1 MPAAVFYTRYDR
13 DGASSRTRA
22 FEYVEPLGALGI
34 EAVVV
39 PRSAP
44 GAFEEVLRRAAAGAV
59 VVLQK
64 PGLTFGQLEA
74 LADAPLVVD
83 FDDAIWMGYGGGE
96 PVDGIES
103 LRATLRRARAVTTGS
118 AHLAAWARGVT
129 AAPVEVLPPSVEPAR
144 YPLRAHARV
153 AAPLLVWIGSS
164 GNHRDLEAAAPALQA
179 LLGAGSVRL
188 RIVSD
193 RPFGWPAAEFEP
205 WSLGGE
211 TRLLAQAD
219 IGIMPLHDDE
229 RSRGRCGYKA
239 VQYQGA
245 GLPVVASPVGGP
257 AEAVGVGLLAGSDAE
272 WREAITTLARSPE
285 LRAELGGAGRRHV
298 EARHS
303 RAGTAGRLA
312 GIIRSCS

>member
-74 LADAPLVVD
+74 LADAPLV
-83 FDDAIWMGYGGGE
+83 
-96 PVDGIES
+96 ES

-179 LLGAGSVRL
+179 LLGARSVRL

-193 RPFGWPAAEFEP
+193 RPLGWPAAEFEP

-285 LRAELGGAGRRHV
+285 LRAELGAAGRRHV

-303 RAGTAGRLA
+303 RAGAAGRLA